1 MKVAVIGLGKLG
13 LPLAAIYG
21 ESNHTV
27 YAFDSNLAL
36 MESLKSQT
44 LTFNEPGLDA
54 LLNKNRKQIN
64 YETDFSNLVQESEI
78 ISIIVPTPS
87 HSGKFSNEIILDV
100 LSHLAD
106 ELKKTN
112 KYKLINI
119 VSTVMPGSCEE
130 YFVPLIEEK
139 SKKICGVDFGLCY
152 SPEFIALG
160 SVISNLQRPDMILIG
175 ANEKKSAIL
184 LEEFSR
190 TIVLEK
196 NPSIMTLSLSEAE
209 IVKIAVNNFVTMKI
223 SFANMINQLSSYFP
237 DTNSALILKAIGMD
251 SRVGNA
257 YLNPGT
263 PYGGPC
269 FPRDTVAL
277 SNVFKGKIKNDLP
290 NLIANFNIE
299 YSEFLFG
306 RIEDLCKGKKT
317 IGIIGVTYK
326 SDTSV
331 IEESFGTYCIGRFLD
346 LGYEINFWD
355 SQVDFVI
362 DSTSGKKANLH
373 HDLTTLVQ
381 QSDVLLITRRLSQ
394 MEKNDFFSIEHN
406 LSVIDL
412 WNLK

>member
-13 LPLAAIYG
+13 LPLAAVYG

-44 LTFNEPGLDA
+44 LTFNEPGLEA

-64 YETDFSNLVQESEI
+64 YETDFSNIVQESEI

-87 HSGKFSNEIILDV
+87 QNGKFSNEIILDV

-106 ELKKTN
+106 ELKKTD

-130 YFVPLIEEK
+130 YFLPLIEEK
-139 SKKICGVDFGLCY
+139 SKKICGIDFGLCY

-160 SVISNLQRPDMILIG
+160 SVISNLQMPDMTLIG
-175 ANEKKSAIL
+175 ANDKKSAIL

-237 DTNSALILKAIGMD
+237 DTNSSLILKAIGMD
-251 SRVGNA
+251 SRIGNE

-277 SNVFKGKIKNDLP
+277 SNVFKGRIKNDLP

-299 YSEFLFG
+299 YSEFLFEK
-306 RIEDLCKGKKT
+306 IEDLCKKKI

-346 LGYEINFWD
+346 LGCEINFWD
-355 SQVDFVI
+355 PQVDFVI
-362 DSTSGKKANLH
+362 ESTSGKKATPH

-381 QSDVLLITRRLSQ
+381 QSDILLITRKLSQ
-394 MEKNDFFSIEHN
+394 IEKNYLLSIEHN
-406 LSVIDL
+406 LSVIDV
-412 WNLK
+412 WNLN